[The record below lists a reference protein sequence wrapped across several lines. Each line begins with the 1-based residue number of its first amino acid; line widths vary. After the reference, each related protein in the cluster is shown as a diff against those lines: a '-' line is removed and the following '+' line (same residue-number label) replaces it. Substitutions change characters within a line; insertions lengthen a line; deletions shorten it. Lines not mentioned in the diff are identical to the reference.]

1 MRWLPFVASYIC
13 VAAIIL
19 AFHAL
24 IAGVPDDGLE
34 GATIITFNTS
44 ALGLADYYQSNST
57 LHTNITALVPSFV
70 TNPNSI
76 TQYLQIKDWYSIH
89 YLSNCSGSFL
99 RNSKNINLL
108 TSIKTN
114 IECTRRTS
122 GYVFTLSDILRDQLD
137 SSVVSLADEITQV
150 SYYTAPWIALWSI
163 GLITATLELFLLPLT
178 WLGKRRLNG
187 YSTLLAAI
195 SYTSFQISAGLTT
208 GHSLR
213 AYHSRT
219 PPPALYASEFFAFEW
234 PAVFLMFLVVILVQ
248 IEWRFQ
254 LWTLKGERIT
264 MYRKPLYKSWGLLD
278 STWYRIPVKAGADRS
293 HENYEMH

>member
-1 MRWLPFVASYIC
+1 MRWLPFVSSYFC

-24 IAGVPDDGLE
+24 LAGVPDDGME
-34 GATIITFNTS
+34 GAAIITFNTS
-44 ALGLADYYQSNST
+44 TLGLADYYQSNSI
-57 LHTNITALVPSFV
+57 LHTNITALVPSSV
-70 TNPNSI
+70 TNPGSI

-99 RNSKNINLL
+99 PNSKNNLL
-108 TSIKTN
+108 TSIKIN

-122 GYVFTLSDILRDQLD
+122 GYVYTLSDVLREQLD
-137 SSVVSLADEITQV
+137 PSVISLADVISQV
-150 SYYTAPWIALWSI
+150 SYYTAPWIALWYI
-163 GLITATLELFLLPLT
+163 GLITAILEMFLLPLT

-195 SYTSFQISAGLTT
+195 SYTAFQICAGLTT

-213 AYHSRT
+213 AYHSQT

-234 PAVFLMFLVVILVQ
+234 PAVFLMFVVVILVQ
-248 IEWRFQ
+248 IEWRFE

-278 STWYRIPVKAGADRS
+278 STWYKNPVKTDADRG
-293 HENYEMH
+293 HEYHEMH